1 MNNKHRFSLF
11 YLLIIPVSIL
21 TLIKCETVDITYVPI
36 DNNRSAL
43 DHAYECEETLGPLPK
58 FSCDDAIEVP
68 TTKNGIQLNSDSSN
82 YLDCDHPWAF
92 GMACQTGNKIG
103 RYQGINSDGSENLDV
118 VFITFFRDG
127 GLGVI
132 GNKIS
137 TGETCFFSILDGVE
151 NNNLPIPGESGYNEK
166 WMTPSAVAA
175 DKCVDCHMSSPFLH
189 TPAVDQ
195 LQHPQIPNEL
205 LVPLTSNQPYSVVG
219 QEFGQPKTALFTNN
233 QCTACHRPQCTS
245 HFQNYPLDELKM
257 PAPFLNATNFDHSN
271 IATMDRQEIRE
282 WCKTLGLDLFTG
294 SGD

>member
-36 DNNRSAL
+36 NNNRSAI

>member
-1 MNNKHRFSLF
+1 MKKSLF
-11 YLLIIPVSIL
+11 FTLLVLLLCRCTIDPH
-21 TLIKCETVDITYVPI
+21 DITSEYGPI
-36 DNNRSAL
+36 PGRTAL
-43 DHAYECEETLGPLPK
+43 EYAYECEETLGPLPR
-58 FSCDDAIEVP
+58 FSFDDAIEVP

-257 PAPFLNATNFDHSN
+257 PAPFLNATNFDHSD

>member
-1 MNNKHRFSLF
+1 M
-11 YLLIIPVSIL
+11 IIPVSIL

>member
-1 MNNKHRFSLF
+1 MNNKHRFSII
-11 YLLIIPVSIL
+11 YLLITPVTLL

-36 DNNRSAL
+36 DNNRTAL

>member
-1 MNNKHRFSLF
+1 MKKSLF
-11 YLLIIPVSIL
+11 FTLLVLLLCRCTIDPH
-21 TLIKCETVDITYVPI
+21 DITSEYGPI
-36 DNNRSAL
+36 PGRTAL
-43 DHAYECEETLGPLPK
+43 EYAYECEETLGPLPR
-58 FSCDDAIEVP
+58 FSFDDAIEVP

-205 LVPLTSNQPYSVVG
+205 LVPLTINQPYSVVG

-257 PAPFLNATNFDHSN
+257 PAPFLNATNFDHSD

>member
-1 MNNKHRFSLF
+1 
-11 YLLIIPVSIL
+11 
-21 TLIKCETVDITYVPI
+21 
-36 DNNRSAL
+36 
-43 DHAYECEETLGPLPK
+43 
-58 FSCDDAIEVP
+58 
-68 TTKNGIQLNSDSSN
+68 
-82 YLDCDHPWAF
+82 
-92 GMACQTGNKIG
+92 MACQTGNKIG

>member
-1 MNNKHRFSLF
+1 MKKSLF
-11 YLLIIPVSIL
+11 FTLLVLLLCRCTIDPH
-21 TLIKCETVDITYVPI
+21 DITSEYGPI
-36 DNNRSAL
+36 PGRTAL
-43 DHAYECEETLGPLPK
+43 EYAYECEETLGPLPR
-58 FSCDDAIEVP
+58 FSFDDAIEVP

-245 HFQNYPLDELKM
+245 NFQNYPLDELKM
-257 PAPFLNATNFDHSN
+257 PAPFLNATNFDHSD